1 MFKDKRIPFLFLFR
15 IYLKKKTL
23 SSHYTTQYSG
33 GGNGVDA
40 ILGDREI
47 PLLLVGCFNAVVVD
61 AGASPTQQPSALL
74 HGTKSV
80 FLTCGSVYTL
90 SSGVFSFSFHFSL
103 KRNALKLTV

>member
-61 AGASPTQQPSALL
+61 AGVSPTQLNSRRPFCTAPRACFDLR
-74 HGTKSV
+74 KR
-80 FLTCGSVYTL
+80 FYTL
-90 SSGVFSFSFHFSL
+90 SSGIFLDFSDL
-103 KRNALKLTV
+103 KRNVE